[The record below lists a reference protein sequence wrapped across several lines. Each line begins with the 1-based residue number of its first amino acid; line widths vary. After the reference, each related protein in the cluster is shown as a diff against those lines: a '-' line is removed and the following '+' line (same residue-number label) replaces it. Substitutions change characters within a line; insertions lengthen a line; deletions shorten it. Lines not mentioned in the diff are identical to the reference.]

1 MYMLKAMPS
10 PPLDLPTC
18 DKRPD
23 KAPGFFPP
31 KQIPSHMHQTHLASP
46 NANSGPNPVSN
57 PSRTKTI
64 QAGSKHPNQNRSTSA
79 SWRVPYPCPQSQS
92 PIEKTGNDPHESSL
106 VHQVPTCA
114 PGSQHHTR
122 CGILRGQGTP
132 AGVSTPH
139 GSAGFS
145 SKQESFG
152 GACWRSFWTPRRA
165 TLTASSVRDPGSRP
179 LGLTVV

>member
-1 MYMLKAMPS
+1 MPS
-10 PPLDLPTC
+10 PLLDLPTC

-79 SWRVPYPCPQSQS
+79 SWRVPYPCTQSQF

-114 PGSQHHTR
+114 PGSQHHTC
-122 CGILRGQGTP
+122 CGNLRGHGTP
-132 AGVSTPH
+132 GR
-139 GSAGFS
+139 G
-145 SKQESFG
+145 
-152 GACWRSFWTPRRA
+152 
-165 TLTASSVRDPGSRP
+165 
-179 LGLTVV
+179 